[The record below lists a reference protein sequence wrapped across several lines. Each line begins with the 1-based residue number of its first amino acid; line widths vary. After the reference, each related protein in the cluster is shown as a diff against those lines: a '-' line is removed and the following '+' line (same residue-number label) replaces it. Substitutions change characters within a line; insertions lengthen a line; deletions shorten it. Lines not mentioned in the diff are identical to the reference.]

1 MPGFWQ
7 GLADWLGWE
16 PVPGTPEHREALFRA
31 VKAKNDELAKP
42 PEQRDEARLLQ
53 LKKRVLRLCVETL
66 QVRARVRGAALTPN
80 ATCDR
85 YRLLLPPL

>member
-42 PEQRDEARLLQ
+42 PEQRDEARLVE
-53 LKKRVLRLCVETL
+53 LKKRVLRLRIEAI
-66 QVRARVRGAALTPN
+66 QVRGSAAPG
-80 ATCDR
+80 CGGR
-85 YRLLLPPL
+85 RRLRPLPTASAAS